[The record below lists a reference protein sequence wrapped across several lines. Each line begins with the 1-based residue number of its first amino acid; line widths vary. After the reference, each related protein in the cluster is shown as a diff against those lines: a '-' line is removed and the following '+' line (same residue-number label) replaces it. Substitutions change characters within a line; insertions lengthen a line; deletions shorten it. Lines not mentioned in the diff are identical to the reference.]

1 MRSDEAPASARAS
14 DAAVAPGDRRLDPFE
29 LTVPARPHA
38 PTAARAAL
46 SEWLGESVSD
56 SLLDDARLLLTELVT
71 NSVRHGHLAADAPI
85 SISAD
90 LTNGILRLEVRDP
103 GEHGT
108 VGPRTPNPT
117 IGAGYGLHLVDLLAA
132 RWGISR
138 TRGTHVWL
146 ELAHAAA

>member
-14 DAAVAPGDRRLDPFE
+14 DAAVAPGDGRLDPFE

-38 PTAARAAL
+38 PAAARAAL

-71 NSVRHGHLAADAPI
+71 NCVRHGHLAADAPI
-85 SISAD
+85 WISAD
-90 LTNGILRLEVRDP
+90 LSNGILRLEVRDP

-108 VGPRTPNPT
+108 VGARTPNLT
-117 IGAGYGLHLVDLLAA
+117 IGSGYGLHLVDLLAA
-132 RWGISR
+132 RWGINR
-138 TRGTHVWL
+138 THGTHVWL
-146 ELAHAAA
+146 ELSHDAA